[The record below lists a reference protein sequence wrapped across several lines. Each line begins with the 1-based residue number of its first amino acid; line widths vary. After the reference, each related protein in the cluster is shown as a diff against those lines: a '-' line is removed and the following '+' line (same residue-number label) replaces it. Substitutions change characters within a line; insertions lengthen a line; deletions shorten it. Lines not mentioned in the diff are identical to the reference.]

1 MTISSTNSRS
11 GPYPGNAVTTV
22 FDYDFFIAD
31 ERHLLVIKR
40 RANGDEEI
48 LTLDA
53 DYSVSG
59 VGNPEGGS
67 IDTAASGAPSAQETI
82 TLLLNVPFTQ
92 ETELENQGPFSA
104 KTIETALDVAAQR
117 DLQLSERLDR
127 AIVVSPTS
135 TPTEIAE
142 LINGVLRLA
151 SIIEPVTELASVAQS
166 IPPAANVAVQ
176 IATVA
181 TVAAQVAAVAAI
193 AAQTVAVA
201 SVAGDVGTVAANIRD
216 VTNFADVYL
225 GASAVNPVLRADGS
239 ALQVGDLYF
248 NSADRGMRVY
258 GGAGWVPT
266 DGTVTAAKISDL
278 QADRDAIAAKLVMP
292 DFVRGLVP
300 SPNAG
305 VPLTNLDI
313 GAGDARFGG
322 RYISFAGTLT
332 KRLNAAWSEG
342 SGNGFLDT
350 GAVAASKTYHVYVL
364 RKLADISVGDFIASL
379 SNNSAGVTVPV
390 GWEILPNGRIGSVLT
405 NASSQIVGF
414 RQYGSRVKLNTNIQ
428 ELVSSAAFDFPT
440 YNPVG
445 LPEGISTD
453 ARLFLQAQADAN
465 SAVNLRCDTEETPGA
480 AGDAS
485 LYINIAAGSTRLQ
498 IGAKVRTTAVG
509 LMWARFDISIGTGNC
524 IVSTHG
530 WDDYTVPRMPT

>member
-1 MTISSTNSRS
+1 MTISSTNNRS
-11 GPYPGNAVTTV
+11 GPYPGNAVTTI

-40 RANGDEEI
+40 RANGDEEV

-67 IDTAASGAPSAQETI
+67 INTGASGAPSAQETV

-151 SIIEPVTELASVAQS
+151 SIIEAVTELAGVAQS
-166 IPPAANVAVQ
+166 IPPAANVAAQ
-176 IATVA
+176 IATIA
-181 TVAAQVAAVAAI
+181 PVAAQVAAVAAI

-201 SVAGDVGTVAANIRD
+201 GVAGDVETVAANIQD

-225 GASAVNPVLRADGS
+225 GASALNPVLRADGS
-239 ALQVGDLYF
+239 ALRDGDLYF
-248 NSADRGMRVY
+248 NNVDRGMRVY

-300 SPNAG
+300 NPNAS

-313 GAGDARFGG
+313 SAGDARFGG
-322 RYISFAGTLT
+322 KYVSFGTVLT
-332 KRLNAAWSEG
+332 KRLNAAWSAG
-342 SGNGFLDT
+342 TGGGFLDT
-350 GAVAASKTYHVYVL
+350 GTVAASKTYHVYVL
-364 RKLADISVGDFIASL
+364 RKLSDISVGDFIASL
-379 SNNSAGVTVPV
+379 SNSSAGVAVPA
-390 GWEILPNGRIGSVLT
+390 GWEILANSRIGSLLT

-414 RQYGSRVKLNTNIQ
+414 KQYGSRVKLLAGTM
-428 ELVSSAAFDFPT
+428 EFSANSPFDSIA

-445 LPEGISTD
+445 LPDGISVD
-453 ARLFLQAQADAN
+453 ARLLLQAAASNGSVAN
-465 SAVNLRCDTEETPGA
+465 FRCDTEEHSPNTN
-480 AGDAS
+480 GDANVFLNVVS
-485 LYINIAAGSTRLQ
+485 PVRFQ
-498 IGAKVRTTAVG
+498 MGARVRTTSTG
-509 LMWARFDISIGTGNC
+509 TLWARFDIPVGSGD
-524 IVSTHG
+524 VALFTHG
-530 WDDYTVPRMPT
+530 WDDYTVARLQA

>member
-1 MTISSTNSRS
+1 MTISSTNNRS

-22 FDYDFFIAD
+22 FDYDFFVAD

-67 IDTAASGAPSAQETI
+67 INTATSGAPSGQETI

-151 SIIEPVTELASVAQS
+151 SIIEAVTELAGVAQS
-166 IPPAANVAVQ
+166 IPPAANVASQ
-176 IATVA
+176 IATIA
-181 TVAAQVAAVAAI
+181 PVAAQVAAVAAI

-201 SVAGDVGTVAANIRD
+201 AVASDVETVAANIQD

-239 ALQVGDLYF
+239 ALRDGDLYF

-278 QADRDAIAAKLVMP
+278 QADRDAIAAKLVLP

-300 SPNAG
+300 NPNAS

-313 GAGDARFGG
+313 SAGDARFGG
-322 RYISFAGTLT
+322 KYISFGTILT
-332 KRLNAAWSEG
+332 KRLNAAWSAG
-342 SGNGFLDT
+342 TGGGFLDT

-364 RKLADISVGDFIASL
+364 RKLSDISVGDFIASL
-379 SNNSAGVTVPV
+379 SNSSAGVTVPA
-390 GWEILPNGRIGSVLT
+390 GWEILPNSRIGSLLT

-414 RQYGSRVKLNTNIQ
+414 KQYGSRVKLNTSIQ
-428 ELVSSAAFDFPT
+428 ELISSTGFDFPT

-445 LPEGISTD
+445 LPKGISTD

-465 SAVNLRCDTEETPGA
+465 SAVNLRSDTEEGPGTT
-480 AGDAS
+480 GDAN
-485 LYINIAAGSTRLQ
+485 LYVNIASSATRLQ
-498 IGAKVRTTAVG
+498 IGAKVRTTIAG
-509 LMWARFDISIGTGNC
+509 LIWVCFDLVIGSGNC
-524 IVSTHG
+524 VVSTHG
-530 WDDYTVPRMPT
+530 WDDYTVPRVPA

>member
-22 FDYDFFIAD
+22 FDYDFFVAD
-31 ERHLLVIKR
+31 ERNLLVIKR

-67 IDTAASGAPSAQETI
+67 IDTAAGGAPTAAETI

-151 SIIEPVTELASVAQS
+151 SIIEAVTELAGVAQS
-166 IPPAANVAVQ
+166 IPPAADVAAE

-181 TVAAQVAAVAAI
+181 TVAAEVAAVAAI

-201 SVAGDVGTVAANIRD
+201 GVAGDVETVAANIED
-216 VTNFADVYL
+216 VRNFADVYL
-225 GASAVNPVLRADGS
+225 GASTVNPILRADGS

-248 NSADRGMRVY
+248 NSADQAMRVY

-278 QADRDAIAAKLVMP
+278 QADKDAIAVKLVMP

-300 SPNAG
+300 NPNAG
-305 VPLTNLDI
+305 VPLTSLDI
-313 GAGDARFGG
+313 SAGDARFGG
-322 RYISFAGTLT
+322 KYISFAGILT

-342 SGNGFLDT
+342 SNGGFLDT

-364 RKLADISVGDFIASL
+364 RKLADITVGDFIASL
-379 SNNSAGVTVPV
+379 SNVSSGVTVPA
-390 GWEILPNGRIGSVLT
+390 GWEILPSSRIGSFLT

-414 RQYGSRVKLNTNIQ
+414 KQYGSRVKLLGAIAEINT
-428 ELVSSAAFDFPT
+428 SSPFDFPA
-440 YNPVG
+440 YNPIG
-445 LPEGISTD
+445 LPDGISVD
-453 ARLFLQAQADAN
+453 ARMLIQAQGGN
-465 SAVNLRCDTEETPGA
+465 GSAVNFRCDTEEHSGA
-480 AGDAS
+480 NADAS
-485 LYINIAAGSTRLQ
+485 LYVNVISNTRIQ
-498 IGAKVRTTAVG
+498 IGGKVRTTAAG
-509 LMWARFDISIGTGNC
+509 LLWARFDIQIGTGEG
-524 IVSTHG
+524 ILSSHG
-530 WDDYTVPRMPT
+530 WDDYTVPRMGA